1 MSDLV
6 GNPKDQFSRDAAYMY
21 FVCCVMLLVFSGV
34 KVVLEQRDI
43 RKKSMREKARYLQ
56 GAYNQQLAA
65 EKAKQLV
72 GILWA
77 FKMNVFC
84 ILWSVVT

>member
-1 MSDLV
+1 M
-6 GNPKDQFSRDAAYMY
+6 
-21 FVCCVMLLVFSGV
+21 
-34 KVVLEQRDI
+34 LEQGDI
-43 RKKSMREKARYLQ
+43 TKKSMREKARYLQ

-84 ILWSVVT
+84 ILWSVVTYCSDRMLCWTPDREVRDLSSKLKHSL

>member
-1 MSDLV
+1 M
-6 GNPKDQFSRDAAYMY
+6 
-21 FVCCVMLLVFSGV
+21 
-34 KVVLEQRDI
+34 LEQRDI
-43 RKKSMREKARYLQ
+43 TKKSMREKARYLQ

-84 ILWSVVT
+84 ILWSVWLHSDRMLCWTPDREVRDLSSKLIHS

>member
-1 MSDLV
+1 M
-6 GNPKDQFSRDAAYMY
+6 
-21 FVCCVMLLVFSGV
+21 
-34 KVVLEQRDI
+34 LEQRDI
-43 RKKSMREKARYLQ
+43 TIKSMREKARYLQ

>member
-1 MSDLV
+1 M
-6 GNPKDQFSRDAAYMY
+6 
-21 FVCCVMLLVFSGV
+21 
-34 KVVLEQRDI
+34 LEQRDI
-43 RKKSMREKARYLQ
+43 TKKSMREKARYLQ

-84 ILWSVVT
+84 ILWSVVVT